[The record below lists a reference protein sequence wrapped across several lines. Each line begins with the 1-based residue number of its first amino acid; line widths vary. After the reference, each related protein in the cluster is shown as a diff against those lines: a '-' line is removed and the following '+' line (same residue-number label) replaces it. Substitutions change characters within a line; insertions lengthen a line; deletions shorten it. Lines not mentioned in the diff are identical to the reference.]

1 MQTTKMVGKIV
12 LGLAQV
18 LSKQPDVLRSKEL
31 IEQFKDHPW
40 MQVFSFNFGWIVP
53 ICQVDYTQ
61 TFVLNTLVLPAC
73 LVSLV
78 AATWA
83 TNRAAK
89 DNGDEDEDDAETER
103 ERTMMWRSDMYFA
116 LFLSCKLH
124 TFLVVVGCS
133 TLSSLH
139 LTAHA
144 VCTCRPD
151 DDPVVL
157 SALQLQTAQS

>member
-1 MQTTKMVGKIV
+1 
-12 LGLAQV
+12 
-18 LSKQPDVLRSKEL
+18 
-31 IEQFKDHPW
+31 
-40 MQVFSFNFGWIVP
+40 MQVFSFNFGWIIP

-89 DNGDEDEDDAETER
+89 DNSDEDEDDAEA

-139 LTAHA
+139 LTVHA